1 MTVIVLM
8 SAYGPKR
15 TSLVALRMSA
25 FGGKADVTFCENSLS
40 RSLLGVKRTCRFAL
54 HMSACDPKRT
64 SACTGCGRAGRFRR
78 FLCGR
83 LGYGGYHDFACAT
96 DYVNFAV
103 GHYVDCSV
111 HLRAW
116 CGQRVGH

>member
-40 RSLLGVKRTCRFAL
+40 RSLLGVKRTWRFAL

-64 SACTGCGRAGRFRR
+64 SACTGCGRAGRFRGC
-78 FLCGR
+78 LCGR
-83 LGYGGYHDFACAT
+83 LGYGGDHHFASAT
-96 DYVNFAV
+96 DYVNLAV
-103 GHYVDCSV
+103 GHCVECSV
-111 HLRAW
+111 TLLAC
-116 CGQRVGH
+116 CGQRL